1 MTKKKDLDGDPAMK
15 DLNPIGCPKL
25 DGPEVSQYLFYPRT
39 SWSSPISQEGVRD
52 VMIPVEAGVSI
63 GARYHIFNKQG
74 PSILFF
80 HGNGEIVEDYEDIA
94 FLYSRLSLNF
104 LPVDYRGYGH
114 STGQPT
120 VSAMLQDAR
129 VVFEYTKKWLTLNG
143 CAGPFIVMGRSLGS
157 ASALE
162 LAESFPDLIDGL
174 IIESGFAHSQT
185 ILNLVGV
192 DMKREGIRESEAF
205 RHLEKIGH
213 FRKPTLIIH
222 AELDQVLPYTDG
234 EDLYEASGAVRKRLL
249 KIPGADH
256 NSIFMV
262 GLSDYMNAIASFVEG
277 LR

>member
-1 MTKKKDLDGDPAMK
+1 MK
-15 DLNPIGCPKL
+15 DLSRVGCPKL
-25 DGPEVSQYLFYPRT
+25 DGPEVSQHLFYPRA

-52 VMIPVEAGVSI
+52 VLIPVEAGVSI
-63 GARYHIFNKQG
+63 GARYHIFNRQG

-120 VSAMLQDAR
+120 VSAMLRDAH
-129 VVFEYTKKWLTLNG
+129 VVLEYTRKWLTLNG
-143 CAGPFIVMGRSLGS
+143 CTGPFIVMGRSLGS
-157 ASALE
+157 SSALE
-162 LAESFPDLIDGL
+162 LAESYPDLVDGL

-192 DMKREGIRESEAF
+192 DMKRASITESEAF
-205 RHLEKIGH
+205 RHLEKIGQYT
-213 FRKPTLIIH
+213 KPTLIIH
-222 AELDQVLPYTDG
+222 AELDQILPFKDG
-234 EDLYEASGAVRKRLL
+234 EDLYKASGAVQKNLL

-256 NSIFMV
+256 NNIFMV
-262 GLSDYMNAIASFVEG
+262 GLSEYMSAVAGFVEG

>member
-1 MTKKKDLDGDPAMK
+1 MK
-15 DLNPIGCPKL
+15 DLNPVGCPKL
-25 DGPEVSQYLFYPRT
+25 DGPEVSQYLFYPRA
-39 SWSSPISQEGVRD
+39 SWQAPLSQEAVRD
-52 VMIPVEAGVSI
+52 VMIPVEPDVSI

-74 PSILFF
+74 PSVLFF

-94 FLYSRLSLNF
+94 FLYSRLNLNF

-120 VSAMLQDAR
+120 VSAMLRDAH
-129 VVFEYTKKWLTLNG
+129 VVLEYTRKWLTLNG
-143 CAGPFIVMGRSLGS
+143 CSGPFIVMGRSLGS

-162 LAESFPDLIDGL
+162 LAEGCADLIDGL

-192 DMKREGIRESEAF
+192 DMKRAGIQESEAF
-205 RHLEKIGH
+205 RHIEKIGN

-222 AELDQVLPYTDG
+222 AELDQILPFKDG
-234 EDLYEASGAVRKRLL
+234 EDLYEASGAAQKRLL

-262 GLSDYMNAIASFVEG
+262 GLSEYMNAVAVFAEG

>member
-1 MTKKKDLDGDPAMK
+1 MK
-15 DLNPIGCPKL
+15 DLSRVGCPKL
-25 DGPEVSQYLFYPRT
+25 DGPEVSQYLFYPRA

-63 GARYHIFNKQG
+63 GARYHIVDKKS

-94 FLYSRLSLNF
+94 FLYIRIGLNF

-114 STGQPT
+114 STGQPS
-120 VSAMLQDAR
+120 VSAMLRDAHA
-129 VVFEYTKKWLTLNG
+129 VLDYSKKWLALNG
-143 CAGPFIVMGRSLGS
+143 CSGPLIVMGRSLGS

-162 LAESFPDLIDGL
+162 LAENCPELIDGL

-192 DMKREGIRESEAF
+192 DMKRASITESEAF
-205 RHLEKIGH
+205 RHIEKIGR
-213 FRKPTLIIH
+213 FTKPTLIIH
-222 AELDQVLPYTDG
+222 AELDQILPLADG
-234 EDLYEASGAVRKRLL
+234 KDLYEASGAANKRLL
-249 KIPGADH
+249 QIPGADH

-262 GLSDYMNAIASFVEG
+262 GLSEYMNAIASFVEG

>member
-1 MTKKKDLDGDPAMK
+1 MK
-15 DLNPIGCPKL
+15 DLRRVDCPKL
-25 DGPEVSQYLFYPRT
+25 DGPEVSQYLFYPRA
-39 SWSSPISQEGVRD
+39 SWNSPISQEGVRD

-129 VVFEYTKKWLTLNG
+129 VVFEYTRKWLTLNG

-192 DMKREGIRESEAF
+192 DMKRASITESEGF
-205 RHLEKIGH
+205 RHIEKIGR
-213 FRKPTLIIH
+213 FTKPTLIIH
-222 AELDQVLPYTDG
+222 AELDQILPLADG
-234 EDLYEASGAVRKRLL
+234 KDLYEASGAANKRLL
-249 KIPGADH
+249 QIPGADH

-262 GLSDYMNAIASFVEG
+262 GLSEYMNAIASFVEG

>member
-1 MTKKKDLDGDPAMK
+1 MGDPAMK
-15 DLNPIGCPKL
+15 DIGRVGCPKL
-25 DGPEVSQYLFYPRT
+25 DGPEISQYLFYPRA
-39 SWSSPISQEGVRD
+39 SWNNPVSQEGVRD
-52 VMIPVEAGVSI
+52 VLIPAEPGVSI
-63 GARYHIFNKQG
+63 GARYHIVNKEG

-94 FLYSRLSLNF
+94 VLYFRLGLNF

-120 VSAMLQDAR
+120 VSAMLRDAH
-129 VVFEYTKKWLTLNG
+129 VVFDYTRKWLNLNG
-143 CAGPFIVMGRSLGS
+143 CSGPFIVMGRSLGS

-162 LAESFPDLIDGL
+162 LAENYPDHVAGL

-192 DMKREGIRESEAF
+192 DMQRAGILESEAF
-205 RHLEKIGH
+205 RHIEKIGN

-222 AELDQVLPYTDG
+222 AELDQILPFKDG
-234 EDLYEASGAVRKRLL
+234 EDLYEASGALQKRLL

-256 NSIFMV
+256 NNIFMV
-262 GLSDYMNAIASFVEG
+262 GFSDYMKAIAGFVEG

>member
-1 MTKKKDLDGDPAMK
+1 MK
-15 DLNPIGCPKL
+15 DLSRVGCPKL
-25 DGPEVSQYLFYPRT
+25 DGPEVSQYLFYPRA
-39 SWSSPISQEGVRD
+39 SWNSPISQEGVRD
-52 VMIPVEAGVSI
+52 VMIPVEDGVSI
-63 GARYHIFNKQG
+63 GARYHIVNKES

-94 FLYSRLSLNF
+94 FLYIRLGLNF

-114 STGQPT
+114 STGQPS
-120 VSAMLQDAR
+120 VSAMLRDAH
-129 VVFEYTKKWLTLNG
+129 VVLDYTKKWLNLNG
-143 CAGPFIVMGRSLGS
+143 CTGPFIVMGRSLGS

-162 LAESFPDLIDGL
+162 LAENYPDLIDGL

-192 DMKREGIRESEAF
+192 DMKRASIAESDAF
-205 RHLEKIGH
+205 RHIEKIGC
-213 FRKPTLIIH
+213 FTKPTLIIH
-222 AELDQVLPYTDG
+222 AELDQILPFADG
-234 EDLYEASGAVRKRLL
+234 KDLYEASGAANKRLL

-262 GLSDYMNAIASFVEG
+262 GVSDYMKAVAKFVEG